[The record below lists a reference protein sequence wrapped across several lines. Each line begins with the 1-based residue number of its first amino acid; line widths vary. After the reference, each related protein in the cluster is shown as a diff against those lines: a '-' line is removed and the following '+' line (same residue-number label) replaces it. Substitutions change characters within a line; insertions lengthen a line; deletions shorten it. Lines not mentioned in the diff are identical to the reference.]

1 MIDYNTYTDDELL
14 ILLKEDKPIRDYA
27 FEAVYTRYANK
38 LNSYCIFISRNKED
52 SKQLFQR
59 TWIKFFEYAKDG
71 NTVNN
76 ILSFLIIT
84 SKNIYLNDVKFQE
97 RNRKKFEEYH
107 YINDIEEKVKIYDH
121 LNKDKD
127 LIGLIH
133 IAVESLDEIYKEP
146 FILKRFQGLPN
157 EEIAKI
163 CNESIECV
171 RKRITRATNMV
182 KEIVTQYTNESNNI
196 R

>member
-59 TWIKFFEYAKDG
+59 TWIKFFEYAKEV

-84 SKNIYLNDVKFQE
+84 SKNIYLNDVKYLE

-107 YINDIEEKVKIYDH
+107 YINDIDEKVKIYDH
-121 LNKDKD
+121 LNKDRD

-133 IAVESLDEIYKEP
+133 IAVENLDDIYKEP

-163 CNESIECV
+163 CDESVECI

-182 KEIVTQYTNESNNI
+182 KEIVTQFTKESNNI